1 MDTQNKYRRIVI
13 KVGSNVLT
21 RDDGRPDTTRISALV
36 DQVARLHR
44 AGGNDGRLRRNQL
57 QMLALG
63 AQGGHLGA
71 GALQFLVGGGQ
82 GGLGH
87 IALLAL
93 EVQAFGAGGL
103 GLGQL
108 GIAL

>member
-44 AGGNDGRLRRNQL
+44 AGTEVILVSSGAVASAALARLSWARK
-57 QMLALG
+57 
-63 AQGGHLGA
+63 
-71 GALQFLVGGGQ
+71 
-82 GGLGH
+82 
-87 IALLAL
+87 IS
-93 EVQAFGAGGL
+93 
-103 GLGQL
+103 
-108 GIAL
+108 